1 MDVYDGIICPS
12 PYAIER
18 IVFTGAS
25 GPADK
30 DKMYIWQY
38 DLKNTIAKDEEALA
52 NYLTAPNGSEVL
64 YLEKANPS
72 KHWTAPYVT
81 QHKYYVRWLWGLDFD
96 TMSVQIKPFLWEE
109 SDKNVH
115 LVSPFVE
122 VRAAIEFTP
131 NKSGLQANNTLKTTP
146 ESEWIMGTNVVYNAT
161 ENRTMEFI
169 VNAKDESDS
178 LFIKGRRC
186 IVDCELVEVIEDN
199 GA

>member
-1 MDVYDGIICPS
+1 
-12 PYAIER
+12 
-18 IVFTGAS
+18 
-25 GPADK
+25 
-30 DKMYIWQY
+30 
-38 DLKNTIAKDEEALA
+38 
-52 NYLTAPNGSEVL
+52 
-64 YLEKANPS
+64 
-72 KHWTAPYVT
+72 
-81 QHKYYVRWLWGLDFD
+81 
-96 TMSVQIKPFLWEE
+96 MSVRIKPFLWEE